1 MTHIIENISLK
12 AHNTFGINVMA
23 RYFSTFSTAEELAAL
38 LESTRGHRS
47 TVRIPAP
54 HGNNPPSAPRPPLIL
69 GGGSN
74 ILFTGNIDGLVLY
87 NQVKGIQVVREDE
100 KYVYVKVGAGENWH
114 GFVQYCLQR
123 NWAGVENLSLIPG
136 SVGAAPMQ
144 NIGAYGVEIKEV
156 FYELEARSLDDG
168 KVYTFSLNDCQF
180 GYRDSVF
187 KRKYKGRFIILYVTF
202 RLNKIPRFHTEYG
215 AIREE
220 LDNMGIGQLSIQAI
234 SRAVINIRSS
244 KLPDP
249 AVIGNAGSF
258 FKNPTIP
265 NQQFAALQTK
275 FPGIVGYPSPGG
287 TTKLAAGWLIEQCGW
302 KGFRR
307 GDAGCH
313 ARQALVLVNYGNA
326 TGKEIYDL
334 SEEIAQSVQN
344 TFGVML
350 EREVNI
356 F

>member
-1 MTHIIENISLK
+1 MTPITENTSLK
-12 AHNTFGINVMA
+12 AYNTFGIDVAA
-23 RYFSTFSTAEELAAL
+23 RYFSGFSTEDELATL
-38 LESTRGHRS
+38 LQFARDRVPATHTPPAIHTR
-47 TVRIPAP
+47 
-54 HGNNPPSAPRPPLIL
+54 SAPGIATPLIL

-74 ILFTGNIDGLVLY
+74 ILFTHNIDGLVLL
-87 NQVKGIQVVREDE
+87 NQVGGLQLVREDE

-114 GFVQYCLQR
+114 SFVQYCLQR

-136 SVGAAPMQ
+136 SVGAVPMQ

-156 FYELEARSLDDG
+156 FYELDAWNLEDG
-168 KVYTFSLNDCQF
+168 KVYTFTLNDCQF
-180 GYRDSVF
+180 GYRESIF
-187 KRKYKGRFIILYVTF
+187 KRKYKGQFIILQVTF
-202 RLNKIPRFHTEYG
+202 RLNKTPKFHTEYG

-220 LDNMGIGQLSIQAI
+220 LSKMGIQQLSIQAI
-234 SRAVINIRSS
+234 SKAVIHIRSS

-265 NQQFAALQTK
+265 DQQFTALANA
-275 FPGIVGYPSPGG
+275 FPGIIGYPGAAG
-287 TTKLAAGWLIEQCGW
+287 LTKLAAGWLIEQCGW

-313 ARQALVLVNYGNA
+313 DRQALVLVNYGNA
-326 TGKEIYDL
+326 TGKEINDL
-334 SEEIAQSVQN
+334 SEEILQSVN
-344 TFGVML
+344 AKFGVEL

-356 F
+356 I